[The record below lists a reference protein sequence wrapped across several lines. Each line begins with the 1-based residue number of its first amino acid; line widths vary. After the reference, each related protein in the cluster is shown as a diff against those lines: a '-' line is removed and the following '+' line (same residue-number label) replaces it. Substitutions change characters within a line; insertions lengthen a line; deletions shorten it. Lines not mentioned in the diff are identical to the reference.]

1 MALESWRV
9 TFLFVGIPSVTT
21 TLFGRYNR
29 KNRSSASLTFF
40 LTLKAP
46 AACAL
51 SSQPIRLG
59 RNRSIPCSK
68 T

>member
-40 LTLKAP
+40 LTLKALQH
-46 AACAL
+46 AL
-51 SSQPIRLG
+51 CRLNPY
-59 RNRSIPCSK
+59 R
-68 T
+68 